1 MWHFSDI
8 YTKNNSTDFLEDI
21 MDRATLTFTKYCQ
34 INTHIIDLLEQRG
47 HIDVNFLTATE
58 SLTTLEHS
66 FCSQLKV
73 YMTMIFTYFQ
83 SEMRVVLEKLE
94 TQFSEFN
101 TSLQIHISSINSLLH
116 LCFSNDDT
124 KEKSHNREIPST
136 NIYLSNFMN
145 YVESDKIFISRIS
158 EDSSENHSMQNLQ
171 IDISFLATHPG

>member
-1 MWHFSDI
+1 
-8 YTKNNSTDFLEDI
+8 
-21 MDRATLTFTKYCQ
+21 
-34 INTHIIDLLEQRG
+34 
-47 HIDVNFLTATE
+47 
-58 SLTTLEHS
+58 
-66 FCSQLKV
+66 
-73 YMTMIFTYFQ
+73 MTMIFTYFQ

-145 YVESDKIFISRIS
+145 YVELDKIFISRIS

>member
-73 YMTMIFTYFQ
+73 
-83 SEMRVVLEKLE
+83 
-94 TQFSEFN
+94 
-101 TSLQIHISSINSLLH
+101 
-116 LCFSNDDT
+116 
-124 KEKSHNREIPST
+124 
-136 NIYLSNFMN
+136 
-145 YVESDKIFISRIS
+145 
-158 EDSSENHSMQNLQ
+158 
-171 IDISFLATHPG
+171 